1 MLTSWMRSH
10 RNLLEMHTLE
20 ETVKPFVSSLH
31 SLERNIERTVG
42 PLVTPSG
49 HQFTASSGNELLEV
63 KLLEANSGR
72 VGGEEEGGGGG
83 DTLAP
88 DDLAQLQAAEQM
100 LAAAQQLTRQQQELA
115 AQQRALLPPG
125 VEGVTEG
132 RDGSEDPG
140 APAVEGLGTIV
151 FPTHSSLSKCPD
163 GMTNH
168 RCAAAPAQSARSI
181 MTGWPDAAQRQG
193 PPRLAARRRTPA
205 PPPPRARGQAPPP
218 PPPPPLPWRQQPAA
232 VARLWRSGLA
242 DTDPLGRGVWWAA
255 GMPLRLWR

>member
-1 MLTSWMRSH
+1 
-10 RNLLEMHTLE
+10 
-20 ETVKPFVSSLH
+20 
-31 SLERNIERTVG
+31 
-42 PLVTPSG
+42 
-49 HQFTASSGNELLEV
+49 
-63 KLLEANSGR
+63 
-72 VGGEEEGGGGG
+72 
-83 DTLAP
+83 
-88 DDLAQLQAAEQM
+88 
-100 LAAAQQLTRQQQELA
+100 
-115 AQQRALLPPG
+115 

-218 PPPPPLPWRQQPAA
+218 PPPPPPTATHACPAAAARSRAGTPPPPPPAAA
-232 VARLWRSGLA
+232 VA
-242 DTDPLGRGVWWAA
+242 TAA
-255 GMPLRLWR
+255 RCCGAPVAFRPGGH